1 MTALITI
8 SSTASDRLRHLM
20 QEDKDQ
26 QYCGIRVSVDKGGC
40 SGYKYVFDYV
50 KEANPQD
57 DAIAQDGFTLFVDPK
72 AVLYIVGT
80 ELDYVAEELSSR
92 FVFKN
97 PNEKARCGCG
107 ESFMV

>member
-1 MTALITI
+1 MTNLITI
-8 SSTASDRLRHLM
+8 SASATKRLQHLM
-20 QEDKDQ
+20 QESKEQ
-26 QYCGIRVSVDKGGC
+26 EFCGIRVSVDKGGC

-50 KEANPQD
+50 KTPNPQD
-57 DAIAQDGFTLFVDPK
+57 DAISQDGFTLFVDPK

-80 ELDYVAEELSSR
+80 ELDYVEEELSSR
-92 FVFKN
+92 FIFKN